1 MFKCRWLLQL
11 SHDAPILISG
21 CGMSMLLCR
30 LHECI
35 DVHCCALLLVSMD
48 TWCWSTRTPW
58 ILAVPGPL
66 ACSADGV
73 VYQRSGTVGANAA
86 RCAALLAPGVGD
98 GPTKKA
104 VIFWWSSWTSQENGD
119 CIRLVVDTGIILY
132 VWEVQGYLLS
142 NLRPAAWWR
151 RWGRWSDEYVA
162 L

>member
-1 MFKCRWLLQL
+1 MVVATFAWC
-11 SHDAPILISG
+11 PILISG

-73 VYQRSGTVGANAA
+73 VYQRSGTVGANAT

-119 CIRLVVDTGIILY
+119 CIRLVIQELY
-132 VWEVQGYLLS
+132 YMSEKCKGTFSVIWDQPPDGGGEEDGAM
-142 NLRPAAWWR
+142 NM
-151 RWGRWSDEYVA
+151 
-162 L
+162 